1 MQSGY
6 INPASVHVHNFAL
19 SNAFGTV
26 AQAWPTSPD
35 LDPLSWVTDNENAGA
50 AYSPSSV
57 SLPVFSAGIFTAD
70 DESSWTYF
78 NPQFTSQSQISSSSN
93 TAAAINLTKERLQ
106 TPNVACFD
114 FPILPAPPAS
124 MIQTKDDNCD
134 PMGDI
139 VPLNKPSVSSKIRG
153 ESPRK
158 NPKAS
163 WGKSKN
169 IPQSRKP
176 DRQTSR
182 VKRGPEPSNRRQ
194 PFRSNSSSGP
204 QLRGIKNRPQMEPEK
219 GAEEEEDSGRLPPT
233 RVTHNMIEKQYRT
246 RLNIQFTN
254 LLEAIPQEVIGT
266 QFDDYDDAGG
276 RKGKVSKGDV
286 LALAKRYI
294 QTLEQDKQSL
304 ERENKEYKQSISHLR
319 AALSRN

>member
-6 INPASVHVHNFAL
+6 INPASVHVHNFP
-19 SNAFGTV
+19 STNAFGTV

-50 AYSPSSV
+50 AYSPSPV
-57 SLPVFSAGIFTAD
+57 SSPVFSAGIFTPD
-70 DESSWTYF
+70 DGGSWTYF
-78 NPQFTSQSQISSSSN
+78 HPQFTSQSQISSSSN
-93 TAAAINLTKERLQ
+93 TAGAINLTKERLQ
-106 TPNVACFD
+106 APDVACFD

-124 MIQTKDDNCD
+124 IIQTEDNKCD

-139 VPLNKPSVSSKIRG
+139 VPLNKPSISSKIRG

-158 NPKAS
+158 IPKAA
-163 WGKSKN
+163 WGKPKN
-169 IPQSRKP
+169 IQQSRKP

-182 VKRGPEPSNRRQ
+182 VKRGPELSNRRQ
-194 PFRSNSSSGP
+194 SFRSNSSSGP

-219 GAEEEEDSGRLPPT
+219 GPEEEEDSGRLPPT

-266 QFDDYDDAGG
+266 QFDDCDDAGG

>member
-6 INPASVHVHNFAL
+6 INPASVHVHNFPS
-19 SNAFGTV
+19 SNEFGTV

-35 LDPLSWVTDNENAGA
+35 LEPLSWVTDNENADA
-50 AYSPSSV
+50 AYSPS
-57 SLPVFSAGIFTAD
+57 PIFSAGIFTPD
-70 DESSWTYF
+70 DEGSWTYF

-93 TAAAINLTKERLQ
+93 TAAANNLPKERLQ
-106 TPNVACFD
+106 APNVACFP
-114 FPILPAPPAS
+114 FSILPAPPAS
-124 MIQTKDDNCD
+124 MIQTEDDNCD

-139 VPLNKPSVSSKIRG
+139 VPLNKPSISSKTRG
-153 ESPRK
+153 ESPRN
-158 NPKAS
+158 NPKAA
-163 WGKSKN
+163 WGKPKN
-169 IPQSRKP
+169 IQQSRKP
-176 DRQTSR
+176 DGQTSR
-182 VKRGPEPSNRRQ
+182 VKIGPELSNRRQ
-194 PFRSNSSSGP
+194 SFRSNSSSGP
-204 QLRGIKNRPQMEPEK
+204 QLRGIKNRPQIEPEK
-219 GAEEEEDSGRLPPT
+219 GAEEEDSGRLPPI

-254 LLEAIPQEVIGT
+254 LLEAIPQEVMGT

-276 RKGKVSKGDV
+276 RKWKVSKGDV

-319 AALSRN
+319 AALSRK